1 MCFNI
6 GNSVLTIC
14 IHIGVL
20 KNAYS
25 ENASNLAGTYLLKVN
40 NRNTKT
46 KCEIYSKLTIK
57 TLEWH
62 LVLVF
67 LLLTLNKYLPA
78 RKTLKGH
85 YLQTK
90 FLEIVCKLLIT
101 FYKTQ
106 SQWANLEFRATFVD
120 VFHEKT
126 SFFLSLSWRRF
137 QSYRNQSVDLQSK
150 SLNWLLYDR
159 DSRHEKVKQF

>member
-6 GNSVLTIC
+6 GNSVVTIC

-25 ENASNLAGTYLLKVN
+25 EELTIETLKQS
-40 NRNTKT
+40 
-46 KCEIYSKLTIK
+46 EIYSKLTIK
-57 TLEWH
+57 TPEWH

-67 LLLTLNKYLPA
+67 LLLTLNKYVPA
-78 RKTLKGH
+78 RKTLKGY

-90 FLEIVCKLLIT
+90 FLEMVCKLLIT

-137 QSYRNQSVDLQSK
+137 LSYRNQSVDLQSK